1 MKPFKQ
7 GLLKKMKHNIK
18 KYDVES
24 PFYNET
30 IIIDEVH
37 NFVREVLNNSGSA
50 RIFYEWILKAEKVK
64 LVFLSGTP
72 IINRPCEI
80 AVLYNMLKGQIKI
93 FNFTI
98 KSNEDPTELT
108 TKLNDIFYKKHSS
121 IELFHISRKEGKLV
135 ISFTQNQEQFVSI
148 MNPDNEVIYTSVQQ
162 QT

>member
-1 MKPFKQ
+1 MNKKTNEAIKQ

-64 LVFLSGTP
+64 LVFLSGRLLL
-72 IINRPCEI
+72 IDR
-80 AVLYNMLKGQIKI
+80 VK
-93 FNFTI
+93 
-98 KSNEDPTELT
+98 
-108 TKLNDIFYKKHSS
+108 
-121 IELFHISRKEGKLV
+121 
-135 ISFTQNQEQFVSI
+135 
-148 MNPDNEVIYTSVQQ
+148 
-162 QT
+162 